1 MYKGFK
7 IRIYPTKEQESILN
21 KHIGACRFIYNY
33 MLDLQNK
40 TYENGGKYISY
51 LNICKLLT
59 QLKRNEEYLWL
70 NDISHHSLQLSCK
83 LLDKMFKLFFD
94 KKTKYPKFKAKH
106 KTKLKF
112 PVSADK
118 FYVKDDNYI
127 QIPKCGRVKYK
138 TDFNF
143 VKGRKKCKYYN
154 IHIENNNG
162 KWLLS
167 FSLEYENQVQELND
181 FSMGID
187 LGIKEL
193 AVVSCN
199 NETLVFHNINKSKK
213 MRDIDKKIRELQRSM
228 SRKFRTNGKQHSNN
242 YEKER
247 LKLRKLYAR
256 QTGIR
261 DNYIHQTT
269 RKLVNMKPKKVVME
283 DLNVSAMIRNKHLS
297 KHIRQQK
304 FRTFIN
310 IMHYKCDKMGI
321 EFIQADRFYPSSKT
335 CSCCG
340 NIKKDLKLSNR
351 TYKCECCGLEIDRD
365 LNAARNLEKYIA

>member
-7 IRIYPTKEQESILN
+7 IRIYPTKEQEILFK
-21 KHIGACRFIYNY
+21 KHIGCCRFIYNY

-40 TYENGGKYISY
+40 NYENGNKYISRFKM
-51 LNICKLLT
+51 IKTLT
-59 QLKRNEEYLWL
+59 ILKKQESYAWL
-70 NDISHHSLQLSCK
+70 NEVSNKTLQRTC
-83 LLDKMFKLFFD
+83 DDVDCAFKRFFA
-94 KKTKYPKFKAKH
+94 KVSNYPKFKK
-106 KTKLKF
+106 KSYIKQSF
-112 PVSADK
+112 PLRIDYTYFTENNTVA
-118 FYVKDDNYI
+118 VE
-127 QIPKCGRVKYK
+127 KCGKIKYV
-138 TDFNF
+138 TDFKFNVGF
-143 VKGRKKCKYYN
+143 NKCKFIN
-154 IHIENNNG
+154 PRIHNKNG
-162 KWLLS
+162 KWLLT

-199 NETLVFHNINKSKK
+199 NEELVFHNINKSKK
-213 MRDIDKKIRELQRSM
+213 MRDIEKRIRELQRSM
-228 SRKFRTNGKQHSNN
+228 SRKFRTNGKQYSNN

-261 DNYIHQTT
+261 DNYLHQTT
-269 RKLVNMKPKKVVME
+269 RKLVNMKPKRVVME
-283 DLNVSAMIRNKHLS
+283 NLAVMDMFKDKHLA
-297 KHIRQQK
+297 KQIQEQKFHEFIRQMK
-304 FRTFIN
+304 
-310 IMHYKCDKMGI
+310 YKCEDAGI
-321 EFIQADRFYPSSKT
+321 EFIQVDRFYPSSKT

-340 NIKKDLKLSNR
+340 NIKKDLKLSDR

>member
-1 MYKGFK
+1 MYKSFK
-7 IRIYPTKEQESILN
+7 IRLYPTKEQEVLFK

-33 MLDLQNK
+33 MLNLQKEN
-40 TYENGGKYISY
+40 YNNGGKYISKFNMTKI
-51 LNICKLLT
+51 LTNIKKQEQYYWLKEIST
-59 QLKRNEEYLWL
+59 ATLKRVCFDL
-70 NDISHHSLQLSCK
+70 NDAF
-83 LLDKMFKLFFD
+83 MNFFAGR
-94 KKTKYPKFKAKH
+94 KNYPKFKSKKH
-106 KTKLKF
+106 KIYKF
-112 PVSADK
+112 PVRQDYLYFLDDK
-118 FYVKDDNYI
+118 SVVI
-127 QIPKCGRVKYK
+127 EKCGHIKYM
-138 TDFNF
+138 TDINIPIG
-143 VKGRKKCKYYN
+143 KHKYIFYN
-154 IHIENNNG
+154 PRISYINE
-162 KWLLS
+162 KWILT

-199 NETLVFHNINKSKK
+199 NETLVFHNINKLKK
-213 MRDIDKKIRELQRSM
+213 MRDIDKKTRELQRSM
-228 SRKFRTNGKQHSNN
+228 DRKFRTNGKQYSNN

-261 DNYIHQTT
+261 DNYLHQTT
-269 RKLVNMKPKKVVME
+269 RKLVNMKPKRVVME
-283 DLNVSAMIRNKHLS
+283 NLIVTDMLKNKHLA
-297 KHIRQQK
+297 KQILEQK
-304 FRTFIN
+304 FYTFILY
-310 IMHYKCDKMGI
+310 MKYKCEDAGI

-340 NIKKDLKLSNR
+340 NIKKDLKLSDR